1 MADGAGAVGGAGS
14 STAGAT
20 SLAGSPAGGGGEP
33 EGSDSLKTFGAVVKG
48 FRKRAGLTQEEL
60 AEQVRYSVQTVASV
74 EQGRR
79 FPTLEYVRRAEDVLD
94 AAGILS
100 GAVQH
105 LSRQPGLA
113 SWFRQW
119 AKLEATA
126 ISLYTYE
133 CRVMPGLLQTEAY
146 ARAVSLNVPPVPD
159 RDELDQRIAARLARQ
174 ELLSV
179 TRKPP
184 TAFTFIVEEAVLVR
198 DTGGAEVTRGLLDRV
213 VGVVE
218 RHWNVEVQV
227 MPLRQPVHAGMDGP
241 LQLLETPENEWF
253 GYSEGQENGRLI
265 TARKEISILQ
275 QRYAKLRSQALTPAD
290 SLSLL
295 KRMRGAL

>member
-1 MADGAGAVGGAGS
+1 MADGAVDAGVV
-14 STAGAT
+14 
-20 SLAGSPAGGGGEP
+20 GGGGEP
-33 EGSDSLKTFGAVVKG
+33 DVSDSLRTFGAVVQG
-48 FRKRAGLTQEEL
+48 FRKRAGMTQEEL
-60 AEQVRYSVQTVASV
+60 AERVRYSVQTVASV

-79 FPTLEYVRRAEDVLD
+79 FPTLEYVRRAEEVLD

-119 AKLEATA
+119 ARLEATA
-126 ISLYTYE
+126 LSLYTYE
-133 CRVMPGLLQTEAY
+133 CRVVPGLLQTEAY

-159 RDELDQRIAARLARQ
+159 EHELDQRVAARLARQ

-179 TRKPP
+179 ARKPP
-184 TAFTFIVEEAVLVR
+184 TAFTFIVEEAVLMR
-198 DTGGAEVTRGLLDRV
+198 DTGGQDVTRGLLDHV
-213 VGVVE
+213 VGLVE
-218 RHWNVEVQV
+218 RNWNVEVQV
-227 MPLRQPVHAGMDGP
+227 MPLRQPAHAGMDGP

-253 GYSEGQENGRLI
+253 AYSEGQENGRLI
-265 TARKEISILQ
+265 TTRNEISILQ

-295 KRMRGAL
+295 KRRRGAL

>member
-1 MADGAGAVGGAGS
+1 MADGAVDAGVV
-14 STAGAT
+14 
-20 SLAGSPAGGGGEP
+20 GGGGEP
-33 EGSDSLKTFGAVVKG
+33 DVSDSLRTFGAVVKG
-48 FRKRAGLTQEEL
+48 FRRRAGMTQEEL
-60 AEQVRYSVQTVASV
+60 AERVRYSVQTVASV

-159 RDELDQRIAARLARQ
+159 TDELDQRIAARLARQ

-179 TRKPP
+179 ARKPP
-184 TAFTFIVEEAVLVR
+184 AAFTFIVEEAVLVR
-198 DTGGAEVTRGLLDRV
+198 ETGGEEVTQRLLDHV
-213 VGVVE
+213 MGVVE
-218 RHWNVEVQV
+218 QHWNVEVQV
-227 MPLRQPVHAGMDGP
+227 MPLRQPAHAGMDGP

>member
-1 MADGAGAVGGAGS
+1 MADGAVDAGVV
-14 STAGAT
+14 
-20 SLAGSPAGGGGEP
+20 GGGGEP
-33 EGSDSLKTFGAVVKG
+33 DVSDSLRTFGAVVQG
-48 FRKRAGLTQEEL
+48 FRRRAGLTQEEL
-60 AEQVRYSVQTVASV
+60 AERVRYSVQTVASV

-79 FPTLEYVRRAEDVLD
+79 FPTLEYVRRAEEVLD

-119 AKLEATA
+119 ARLEATA
-126 ISLYTYE
+126 LSLYTYE
-133 CRVMPGLLQTEAY
+133 CRVVPGLLQTEAY

-159 RDELDQRIAARLARQ
+159 EHELDQRVAARLARQ

-179 TRKPP
+179 ARKPP
-184 TAFTFIVEEAVLVR
+184 TAFTFIVEEAVLMR
-198 DTGGAEVTRGLLDRV
+198 DTGGQDVTRGLLDHV
-213 VGVVE
+213 VGLVE
-218 RHWNVEVQV
+218 RNWNVEVQV
-227 MPLRQPVHAGMDGP
+227 MPLRQPAHAGMDGP

-253 GYSEGQENGRLI
+253 AYSEGQENGRLI
-265 TARKEISILQ
+265 TTRKEISILQ

-295 KRMRGAL
+295 KRRRGAL

>member
-1 MADGAGAVGGAGS
+1 MADGAVDTGV
-14 STAGAT
+14 
-20 SLAGSPAGGGGEP
+20 AGGGGEP
-33 EGSDSLKTFGAVVKG
+33 EVSDSLKTFGAVVKG
-48 FRKRAGLTQEEL
+48 FRRRAGLTQEEL

-79 FPTLEYVRRAEDVLD
+79 LPTLEYVRRAEEVLD

-100 GAVQH
+100 GAAQH

-119 AKLEATA
+119 ARLEASA
-126 ISLYTYE
+126 VSLYTYE
-133 CRVMPGLLQTEAY
+133 CRVVPGLLQTEAY

-159 RDELDQRIAARLARQ
+159 ADELDQRVAARLARQ

-179 TRKPP
+179 ARKPP
-184 TAFTFIVEEAVLVR
+184 TAFTFIVEDAVLLR
-198 DTGGAEVTRGLLDRV
+198 DTGGEQVTRGLLDH
-213 VGVVE
+213 VVE
-218 RHWNVEVQV
+218 VLERNWNVEVQV

>member
-1 MADGAGAVGGAGS
+1 MADDTGGTGGGGGVSAVAGGPS
-14 STAGAT
+14 
-20 SLAGSPAGGGGEP
+20 GGGEP
-33 EGSDSLKTFGAVVKG
+33 ESSDSLKTFGAVVKG

-60 AEQVRYSVQTVASV
+60 ADRVRYSPGTVASI

-79 FPTLEYVRRAEDVLD
+79 FPRPDFVTRAEEALD
-94 AAGILS
+94 AFGILREAS
-100 GAVQH
+100 QFVA
-105 LSRQPGLA
+105 RQPGLA

-119 AKLEATA
+119 WRLEAEA

-133 CRVMPGLLQTEAY
+133 CRVVPGLLQTEAY
-146 ARAVSLNVPPVPD
+146 ARTVSLNVPPRPT
-159 RDELDQRIAARLARQ
+159 EEEMEERIAARLARQ

-179 TRKPP
+179 RRKPP
-184 TAFTFIVEEAVLVR
+184 TAFTFIVEEAVLER
-198 DTGGAEVTRGLLDRV
+198 HTGGEDVTRELFDHLLEV
-213 VGVVE
+213 IG
-218 RHWNVEVQV
+218 RHWNVEFQI
-227 MPLRQPVHAGMDGP
+227 MPLRQPTHAGMDGP
-241 LQLLETPENEWF
+241 LQLLETPDNEWF

-265 TARKEISILQ
+265 AARKEISILQ

>member
-1 MADGAGAVGGAGS
+1 MADGAVDAGVV
-14 STAGAT
+14 
-20 SLAGSPAGGGGEP
+20 GGGGEP
-33 EGSDSLKTFGAVVKG
+33 DVSDSLRTFGAVVQG
-48 FRKRAGLTQEEL
+48 FRRRAGMTQEEL
-60 AEQVRYSVQTVASV
+60 AERVRYSVQTVASV

-79 FPTLEYVRRAEDVLD
+79 FPTLEYVRRAEEVLD

-119 AKLEATA
+119 ARLEATA
-126 ISLYTYE
+126 LSLYTYE
-133 CRVMPGLLQTEAY
+133 CRVVPGLLQTEAY

-159 RDELDQRIAARLARQ
+159 EHELDQRVAARLARQ

-179 TRKPP
+179 ARKPP
-184 TAFTFIVEEAVLVR
+184 TAFTFIVEEAVLMR
-198 DTGGAEVTRGLLDRV
+198 DTGGRDVTRGLLDHV
-213 VGVVE
+213 VGLVE
-218 RHWNVEVQV
+218 RNWNVEVQV
-227 MPLRQPVHAGMDGP
+227 MPLRQPAHAGMDGP

-253 GYSEGQENGRLI
+253 AYSEGQENGRLI
-265 TARKEISILQ
+265 TTRKEISILQ

-295 KRMRGAL
+295 KRRRGAL

>member
-1 MADGAGAVGGAGS
+1 MADGAVDAGVV
-14 STAGAT
+14 
-20 SLAGSPAGGGGEP
+20 GGGGEP
-33 EGSDSLKTFGAVVKG
+33 DVSDSLRTFGAVVQG
-48 FRKRAGLTQEEL
+48 FRKRAGMTQEEL
-60 AEQVRYSVQTVASV
+60 AERVRYSVQTVASV

-100 GAVQH
+100 GAVRH

-119 AKLEATA
+119 ARLEAA
-126 ISLYTYE
+126 AVSLYTYE
-133 CRVMPGLLQTEAY
+133 CRVVPGLLQTEAY

-159 RDELDQRIAARLARQ
+159 EHELDQRVAARLARQ

-179 TRKPP
+179 ARKPP
-184 TAFTFIVEEAVLVR
+184 TAFTFIVEEAVLLR
-198 DTGGAEVTRGLLDRV
+198 DTGGQDVTRGLLDHL
-213 VGVVE
+213 VGLVE
-218 RHWNVEVQV
+218 QNWNVEVQV
-227 MPLRQPVHAGMDGP
+227 MPLRQPKHAGLDGP
-241 LQLLETPENEWF
+241 VRLAETPEHKWY

-265 TARKEISILQ
+265 ADPKEISILQ

-295 KRMRGAL
+295 TRMRGAL

>member
-1 MADGAGAVGGAGS
+1 MADGAVDAGVV
-14 STAGAT
+14 
-20 SLAGSPAGGGGEP
+20 GGGGEP
-33 EGSDSLKTFGAVVKG
+33 DVSDSLRTFGAVVQG
-48 FRKRAGLTQEEL
+48 FRKRAGMTQEEL
-60 AEQVRYSVQTVASV
+60 AERVRYSVQTVASV

-94 AAGILS
+94 AAGILV

-119 AKLEATA
+119 ARLEATA
-126 ISLYTYE
+126 LSLYTYE
-133 CRVMPGLLQTEAY
+133 CRVVPGLLQTEAY

-159 RDELDQRIAARLARQ
+159 EHELDQRVAARLARQ

-179 TRKPP
+179 ARKPP
-184 TAFTFIVEEAVLVR
+184 TAFTFIVEEAVLMR
-198 DTGGAEVTRGLLDRV
+198 DTGGQDVTRGLLDHV
-213 VGVVE
+213 VGLVE
-218 RHWNVEVQV
+218 QNWNVEVQV
-227 MPLRQPVHAGMDGP
+227 MPLRQPAHAGMDGP

-253 GYSEGQENGRLI
+253 AYSEGQENGRLI
-265 TARKEISILQ
+265 TTRKEISILQ

-295 KRMRGAL
+295 KRRRGAL

>member
-1 MADGAGAVGGAGS
+1 MADGAVDAGVV
-14 STAGAT
+14 
-20 SLAGSPAGGGGEP
+20 GGGGEP
-33 EGSDSLKTFGAVVKG
+33 DVSDSLRTFGAVVRG
-48 FRKRAGLTQEEL
+48 FRKRAGMTQEEL
-60 AEQVRYSVQTVASV
+60 AERVRYSVQTVASV

-94 AAGILS
+94 AAGILV

-119 AKLEATA
+119 ARLEATA
-126 ISLYTYE
+126 LSLYTYE
-133 CRVMPGLLQTEAY
+133 CRVVPGLLQTEAY

-159 RDELDQRIAARLARQ
+159 EHELDQRVAARLARQ

-179 TRKPP
+179 ARKPP
-184 TAFTFIVEEAVLVR
+184 TAFTFIVEEAVLLR
-198 DTGGAEVTRGLLDRV
+198 DTGGQDVTRGLLDHL
-213 VGVVE
+213 VGLVE
-218 RHWNVEVQV
+218 QNWNVEVQV
-227 MPLRQPVHAGMDGP
+227 MPLRQPKHAGLDGP
-241 LQLLETPENEWF
+241 VRLAETPEHKWY

-265 TARKEISILQ
+265 ADPKEISILQ

-295 KRMRGAL
+295 TRMRGAL